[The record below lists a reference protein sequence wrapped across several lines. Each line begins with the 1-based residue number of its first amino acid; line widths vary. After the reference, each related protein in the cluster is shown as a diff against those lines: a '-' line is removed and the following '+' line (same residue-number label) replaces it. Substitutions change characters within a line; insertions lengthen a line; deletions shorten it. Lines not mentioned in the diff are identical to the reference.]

1 MFIINH
7 LNPKNFKLFYQH
19 HNGIVKSIPI
29 AIEEPI
35 VEDKYKTN
43 MPVSSQAEELTPMTS
58 GAGFKKIQNRM
69 SRMNLNNKSDK
80 KMKRFISLNL

>member
-1 MFIINH
+1 MFIINY
-7 LNPKNFKLFYQH
+7 LNPKNFKHYYQY
-19 HNGIVKSIPI
+19 HNGIVKQITIPL
-29 AIEEPI
+29 EEPI

-43 MPVSSQAEELTPMTS
+43 MPASSQADELTPQTT
-58 GAGFKKIQNRM
+58 GAGFKKIQNKM